1 MNSSSTQEAISV
13 KNVSKT
19 FAKSVF
25 GGSLRALHDVS
36 FNVPRGQIFGL
47 LGPNG
52 AGKTTLIKILLGII
66 RRSAG
71 EARLLGLTAGDRR
84 SRRRV
89 GYLPEQLKLPRHQT
103 ARTALEYY
111 GRLSGMSH
119 RDIRQRRDGI
129 LKMVGLDGRDRES
142 VRRFSKGMQQRLGL
156 AQALLHQPE
165 VLILDE
171 PTDGLDPVG
180 RSQVRTVLQKLRDE
194 GQTVFINSHLLQE
207 VELVCDRV
215 AILDKGQLRFVGT
228 IEELTPDKETAIE
241 LELLGKESD
250 VLSALEGMSAEV
262 LESSSP
268 SVVRLTIPVVDSSQ
282 VDAIVDRLR
291 SRQIS
296 IQKMNPKRVTL
307 EDAFLSLITVQAE
320 IL

>member
-1 MNSSSTQEAISV
+1 MNSSQTQDAISV
-13 KNVSKT
+13 NQVSKT
-19 FAKSVF
+19 FARSVF
-25 GGSLRALHDVS
+25 GGSLKALDNVS

-66 RRSAG
+66 RRSGG
-71 EARLLGLTAGDRR
+71 EARLLGLAAGDRR

-111 GRLSGMSH
+111 GRLSGMSY
-119 RDIRQRRDGI
+119 RSIRQRRDGI
-129 LKMVGLDGRDRES
+129 LKMVGLEGRDRES

-156 AQALLHQPE
+156 AQALLHEPE

-180 RSQVRTVLQKLRDE
+180 RSEVRSVLQELRDA

-215 AILDKGQLRFVGT
+215 AILDKGKLRFVGT
-228 IEELTPDKETAIE
+228 IEELTPDQETMIE
-241 LELLGKESD
+241 LELMGNKADILN
-250 VLSALEGMSAEV
+250 ALEGMSPDV
-262 LESSSP
+262 LPSP
-268 SVVRLTIPVVDSSQ
+268 VSSVVRLSIPVEDSKQ
-282 VDAIVDRLR
+282 IDAIVDRLR
-291 SRQIS
+291 NRNIS

-307 EDAFLSLITVQAE
+307 EDAFLNLITVQAE
-320 IL
+320 VV